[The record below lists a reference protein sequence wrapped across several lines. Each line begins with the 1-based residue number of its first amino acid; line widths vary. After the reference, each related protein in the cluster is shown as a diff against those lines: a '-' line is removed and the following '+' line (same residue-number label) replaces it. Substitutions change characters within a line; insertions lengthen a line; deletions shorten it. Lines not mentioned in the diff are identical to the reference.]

1 MVNNE
6 FSDDIV
12 QEELKIMLKIQERIG
27 IAIS

>member
-12 QEELKIMLKIQERIG
+12 QEELKIMLKIQERIWIG
-27 IAIS
+27 FS

>member
-27 IAIS
+27 ITFS